1 MEQAFKKTILEIED
15 IQNIQPDFE
24 QLKILDQET
33 AQNTQVLI
41 FAKEKN
47 ILKVLTTNNYSKS
60 LNKIM

>member
-33 AQNTQVLI
+33 AQKIQVLI
-41 FAKEKN
+41 FAKERN